1 MGLPLPGRGPCDKNL
16 PRMSRRKQLVVII
29 VAVLLIT
36 SALNHLIARQFK
48 IFSKA
53 GERLEFGNPDEK
65 RLGFAAG
72 SSLTFYGIA
81 WKDVAESLGQ
91 KLVSYAVPGGSVRE
105 MEVMFRRQ
113 PAATCTFIGISAYDI
128 NEHHISNFRAQLVP
142 FTEEVGNLWAV
153 RADWAYS
160 KKVLSQYPMQ
170 YVRVIFPTAGQ
181 YGAVMVKLREI
192 LRAIFHTRTEPQKP
206 SSEGAVITDKGNS
219 QTSTIADWTPAH
231 MERTIADIR
240 SHAGGVFEFHST
252 KRASLFRFIHA
263 AEAQGKVVVL
273 VMPESPVYNAEFLT
287 EEVRHRFD
295 TLLADAQKESPSA
308 VWVRLDQAPELNSN
322 QYFWDLVHMNAAGQ
336 AIGTK
341 ILLAKLAAAGITK

>member
-1 MGLPLPGRGPCDKNL
+1 
-16 PRMSRRKQLVVII
+16 MSRRKQLVVII
-29 VAVLLIT
+29 VTVLILT
-36 SALNHLIARQFK
+36 SALNHLLAWQFK

-53 GERLEFGNPDEK
+53 GESLHFGRPDAP

-81 WKDVAESLGQ
+81 WNDIAESLNTR
-91 KLVSYAVPGGSVRE
+91 LVSYAVPGGSVRE
-105 MEVMFRRQ
+105 MEVMFRQQ

-128 NEHHISNFRAQLVP
+128 NENHISNFRAQLVP
-142 FTEEVGNLWAV
+142 FSEEVRNLWAV

-170 YVRVIFPTAGQ
+170 YVRAIFPTAGQ

-192 LRAIFHTRTEPQKP
+192 LRAIFHTHAETQKP
-206 SSEGAVITDKGNS
+206 PSEGAVITDKGNS

-231 MERTIADIR
+231 MERTIVDIR

-263 AEAQGKVVVL
+263 AAAQGKVVVI

-287 EEVRHRFD
+287 EEVRQRFD

-308 VWVRLDQAPELNSN
+308 VWVRLDHEPELNSTK
-322 QYFWDLVHMNAAGQ
+322 YFWDLVHMNAFGQ
-336 AIGTK
+336 AIGTR